1 MTINDDIGQWIQFL
15 DGLAESSM
23 LEVHEANMIDDIKA
37 HLVDVLDRDDYE
49 EESPR
54 QRVSRF
60 LVDGLDQM
68 GQP

>member
-49 EESPR
+49 EASA
-54 QRVSRF
+54 
-60 LVDGLDQM
+60 
-68 GQP
+68 